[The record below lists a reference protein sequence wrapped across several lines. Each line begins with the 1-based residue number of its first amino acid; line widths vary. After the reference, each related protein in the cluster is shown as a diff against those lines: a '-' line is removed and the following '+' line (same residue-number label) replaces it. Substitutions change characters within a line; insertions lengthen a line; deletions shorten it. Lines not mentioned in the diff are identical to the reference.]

1 VELVKA
7 AHWNGQFERQRLPL
21 PWSVDN
27 VSEDSIISH
36 WFCDGASKVIGHPYG
51 DWQFEDRYAL
61 FLLLQRE
68 PFCVRDGREFVV
80 AKGKAWAEP
89 RVAARSAP
97 RPVPAPVAGEGSGG
111 GLGLS

>member
-1 VELVKA
+1 MKA
-7 AHWNGQFERQRLPL
+7 ANWNGQFERQRLPL

-36 WFCDGASKVIGHPYG
+36 WFCDGAGEVMGRPYG
-51 DWQFEDRYAL
+51 DWGFEDNYAL
-61 FLLLQRE
+61 FLHLRQE
-68 PFCVRDGREFVV
+68 SMSVDDGREFIF
-80 AKGKAWAEP
+80 AKGKAWAKP